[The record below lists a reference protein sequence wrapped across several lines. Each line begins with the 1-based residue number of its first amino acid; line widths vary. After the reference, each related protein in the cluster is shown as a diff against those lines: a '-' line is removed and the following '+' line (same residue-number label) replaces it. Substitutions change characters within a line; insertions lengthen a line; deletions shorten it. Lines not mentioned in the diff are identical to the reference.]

1 MGERIMNLK
10 HIGLIWVLILSAVL
24 SCGCVNNGSNVAS
37 EITETSPASSEAAPD
52 SFDEQLEKLRSLELP
67 DYTGRSIETKM
78 FDEGMYLT
86 LINQDS
92 DFYPDSV
99 FAARMFYLITRE
111 PVPLSQISVE
121 LPMKNEY
128 SVTVYDDTEEW
139 RSLPFGLTY
148 ENYLCLKGT
157 DWHNLGNLFIRAKE
171 AEKLQSSYYGT
182 DDQEYWKANAV
193 SQESYN
199 EYNKHYDEYRA
210 LSVEELPEFHV
221 YAITVMIPQMGNS
234 SGLADETVSEMNI
247 SISGR
252 EYDVH
257 FGEWRFHSKYP
268 GELKLNKPG
277 VKQNALAVMSVSSGV
292 CAEGFINVDP
302 AFDFSAMKGIT
313 LTGVRSFGASP
324 KLIGAH
330 VIVTQDEDIVGEG
343 DAEIQSADYYWDLAM
358 PLDIPTGANVKV
370 SIIMQDDRFDEYE
383 FDVTM
388 FLILDY
394 ELEERPCTLIMPCDL
409 KAYHSCAERAIMAI
423 AGVDLTDYYAYYY
436 VPAYCAFIDEM
447 PESWKK

>member
-1 MGERIMNLK
+1 MVKRYFAL
-10 HIGLIWVLILSAVL
+10 VL
-24 SCGCVNNGSNVAS
+24 SLVFCFAAVSCSDPGDISPGP
-37 EITETSPASSEAAPD
+37 TETAQPAVNTPEAAPD

-86 LINQDS
+86 LINQDC

-111 PVPLSQISVE
+111 PVPPSQISVE

-128 SVTVYDDTEEW
+128 SVTVSDDTEEW
-139 RSLPFGLTY
+139 RELPFGFTY

-171 AEKLQSSYYGT
+171 ADKLQSSYYGT

-199 EYNKHYDEYRA
+199 EYNKLYDEYRA
-210 LSVEELPEFHV
+210 LSVEELPEFRV
-221 YAITVMIPQMGNS
+221 IAITVMIPRMADR
-234 SGLADETVSEMNI
+234 SGLIDETVSQI
-247 SISGR
+247 RLSVDGK
-252 EYDVH
+252 EYTAN

-268 GELKLNKPG
+268 DELKPNKPG
-277 VKQNALAVMSVSSGV
+277 VKQNALAVMSVSTGA
-292 CAEGFINVDP
+292 CADGIINVDP
-302 AFDFSAMKGIT
+302 AFDFSAMKDIT
-313 LTGVRSFGASP
+313 LTGVRTFGASP
-324 KLIGAH
+324 KLIGAR
-330 VIVTQDEDIVGEG
+330 VIVTPDEALVGED

-358 PLDIPTGANVKV
+358 PLDIPAGANVKV

-423 AGVDLTDYYAYYY
+423 EGVDLTDYYAYYY

>member
-1 MGERIMNLK
+1 MLK
-10 HIGLIWVLILSAVL
+10 RLTFLLTFLILTGSIL
-24 SCGCVNNGSNVAS
+24 CGCSHESVNATPDT
-37 EITETSPASSEAAPD
+37 TEAPGVSTEALQAA
-52 SFDEQLEKLRSLELP
+52 FEKQLEQLNTIEVP
-67 DYTGRSIETKM
+67 DYSGKPIKL
-78 FDEGMYLT
+78 DALDDGLYVNLA
-86 LINQDS
+86 NQDC

-99 FAARMFYLITRE
+99 FAARMFYLITE
-111 PVPLSQISVE
+111 NPVPTSAIKVGI
-121 LPMKNEY
+121 PMENEY
-128 SVTVYDDTEEW
+128 TVTVSDDTEEW

-171 AEKLQSSYYGT
+171 ADKLQSSYYGT

-199 EYNKHYDEYRA
+199 EYNKLYDEYRA
-210 LSVEELPEFHV
+210 LSVEELPEFRV
-221 YAITVMIPQMGNS
+221 FAITVMIPRMADR
-234 SGLADETVSEMNI
+234 SGLIDETVSQI
-247 SISGR
+247 RLSVDGK
-252 EYDVH
+252 EYTAN

-268 GELKLNKPG
+268 DELKPNKPG
-277 VKQNALAVMSVSSGV
+277 VKQNALAVMSVSTGA
-292 CAEGFINVDP
+292 CADGIINVDP
-302 AFDFSAMKGIT
+302 AFDFSVMKGIT

-423 AGVDLTDYYAYYY
+423 AGVDLSDYYAYYY